1 MISLLNTVISRECLL
16 SLILLL
22 APVTPNGTTS
32 VDRDTILLIGIE
44 TKALIARSVNRS
56 GLSIKYNNLNE
67 GKAIAININAGV
79 IVQINSIVD
88 TLLRST

>member
-1 MISLLNTVISRECLL
+1 M
-16 SLILLL
+16 L

-32 VDRDTILLIGIE
+32 VDRDTILLMGVE
-44 TKALIARSVNRS
+44 TKAVIARSVYRP

-88 TLLRST
+88 TLLVMLPLFLA